1 MVTYVEYLK
10 SILNRIVDSYDVLEA
25 IEDKPGDLKKIEKEM
40 LKINGFV
47 RVISNKIEIEKIPLA
62 DFKITKKKFAEYLVA
77 YSFEKEIETMAPLYS
92 NDVNR
97 IKNMR
102 LKILE
107 SLKNSDY
114 VILLDDKGLALT
126 SIEFSELLNKKM
138 VSSNNELVFVV
149 GGAFGFSESVYKR
162 ADTKL
167 SLSKMTFSHQMV
179 RLIFKEQLY
188 RAFSI
193 LKGEKYHHE

>member
-1 MVTYVEYLK
+1 MKLIVIGKTKSKFLLDGENEYVKRLK
-10 SILNRIVDSYDVLEA
+10 HYCKFSELIITDIKNAGKLSKKE
-25 IEDKPGDLKKIEKEM
+25 LKEKEGN
-40 LKINGFV
+40 L
-47 RVISNKIEIEKIPLA
+47 
-62 DFKITKKKFAEYLVA
+62 
-77 YSFEKEIETMAPLYS
+77 
-92 NDVNR
+92 
-97 IKNMR
+97 
-102 LKILE
+102 ILE

-138 VSSNNELVFVV
+138 VSSTNELVFVV

-162 ADTKL
+162 SNTKL